1 VVAKKDFVIRL
12 AGEGGQGMVTASEA
26 LAAAAAQ
33 VGYHVMTF
41 VTFPS
46 QIMGGPTW
54 SQCRISTTPAL
65 SNGDE
70 LDVLVAFNEDG
81 FNTHKGE
88 LRDGGIIIYDS
99 AVFEIGAEEQKTL
112 NSVALPYQE
121 LGKSTGNPRAAN
133 MVILG
138 AIAEFVNW
146 PEQYLSDFNVRRFT
160 RGRPNDKEVVDAN
173 EMGLQLGK
181 TASQE
186 SGFSLGELAKPEPPD
201 YEQILIKGNDSLS
214 AGAIAGDV
222 ELFVGYPI
230 SPATTILTF
239 METNLKG
246 EGKFVYQS
254 SSEIE
259 SITAISGGAFAGKRS
274 MTSTAGPGF
283 SLMSEGLGMAWMME
297 LPIVVVDAQ
306 RGGPATG
313 LPTKTEQSD
322 LYMAMHPAHGD
333 AQLPV
338 IAPGTVEECF
348 YSAMH
353 ALNWAERYQGPVIV
367 LSDHMLTERTQNIK
381 KPDPHLIPIERR
393 DFYKGDGDDYL
404 RYEGDNVS
412 PMPIPGGPGAYVANA
427 SEHDGIGDTTH
438 LPQRHVDGTD
448 RRFNKLKTLEDS
460 LYESRN
466 THHSIAVMP
475 WGGQKGPTHEAY
487 EKLMEDGIDVG
498 WYYTMFLSPLNPKLI
513 AELQKKDLVIV
524 PELNY
529 LGQFSSIL
537 RQHRINAESITQY
550 TGLPFKVNHLVDEI
564 TNIVK
569 NQSNSKTKAG
579 V

>member
-1 VVAKKDFVIRL
+1 VVAKRDFVVRF

-54 SQCRISTTPAL
+54 SQCRISVTPAL

-70 LDVLVAFNEDG
+70 LDVLVAFNEEAY
-81 FNTHKGE
+81 NVHKDE
-88 LRDGGIIIYDS
+88 LRDGGILIYDS
-99 AVFEIGAEEQKTL
+99 EVFSIEDGGGDSINL
-112 NSVALPYQE
+112 VALPYQE

-138 AIAEFVNW
+138 AVAEFVNW
-146 PEQYLSDFNVRRFT
+146 PDKYLSDFNVKRFT
-160 RGRPNDKEVVDAN
+160 RGRPNDAEVVSAN

-181 TASQE
+181 QAATD
-186 SGFSLGELAKPEPPD
+186 SGFSLGELAVPNPPD

-214 AGAIAGDV
+214 TGAIAGEV

-239 METNLKG
+239 MEEHLKG

-259 SITAISGGAFAGKRS
+259 SITAISGGGFAGKRS

-297 LPIVVVDAQ
+297 IPIVVVDAQ

-348 YSAMH
+348 YAAMH
-353 ALNWAERYQGPVIV
+353 ALNWAERYQGPVVV
-367 LSDHMLTERTQNIK
+367 LSDHMLTERTQNIR
-381 KPDPHLIPIERR
+381 KPDPNLIPIERR
-393 DFYKGDGDDYL
+393 EVYTGSNGYQRYDGSS
-404 RYEGDNVS
+404 VS

-466 THHSIAVMP
+466 TQHNIAVMP

-487 EKLMEDGIDVG
+487 ESLMEKGVDIA

-513 AELQKKDLVIV
+513 KELQDKELVIV

-529 LGQFSSIL
+529 LGQFASIL
-537 RQHRINAESITQY
+537 RQHRINAVAITQY
-550 TGLPFKVNHLVDEI
+550 TGLPFKVQRLVSEI
-564 TNIVK
+564 TNMVE
-569 NQSNSKTKAG
+569 QHASESTKAG